1 MATPTI
7 PRRPDRRVGDR
18 VELGRYRTADGTERA
33 IFGQRVDG
41 VVRLVDRPL
50 SGAERSYLIERELEQ
65 DGHAA
70 LKALVID
77 YLHQARVHRHVP
89 MLLTATL
96 LSCEPEP

>member
-7 PRRPDRRVGDR
+7 PRRPNPQVGDR
-18 VELGRYRTADGTERA
+18 VELGRYRTADGTERG
-33 IFGQRVDG
+33 ILGQRINR

-50 SGAERSYLIERELEQ
+50 SGPGRSYLIERELEQ

-77 YLHQARVHRHVP
+77 YLHRAHVHRQVP
-89 MLLTATL
+89 MLLSARL
-96 LSCEPEP
+96 VSCEPEP